1 MAKTNEVQPVTE
13 IIAHQMAEGIDIR
26 QVKSVIE
33 APLQFAGP
41 DELFYRY
48 RNDKLLYIFKYGV
61 VCFLNFS
68 ATERDE
74 LRALITSFCRN
85 PLEVPLS
92 EEFLVETN
100 APAPAF
106 GFNKISIPSQDTG
119 SLRIIMLNVSQ
130 SVALDYYSDL
140 TNRLL
145 EETNRHTQIL
155 ERKGSL
161 DITGKNLR
169 KYIGKTLYLKNQISE
184 NLYIFDSPTET
195 WENEE
200 LNRVD
205 SGMKRTFDLQERF
218 RNIEDEL
225 EIVKENLEL
234 FKDIMQHRHSNL
246 LEWIIII
253 LILVEVINLFVE
265 KILG

>member
-1 MAKTNEVQPVTE
+1 MPMQLE
-13 IIAHQMAEGIDIR
+13 IIANQLADSIDLR
-26 QVKSVIE
+26 QTKTAIT
-33 APLQFAGP
+33 APLYFAGP

-48 RNDKLLYIFKYGV
+48 TNDKLLYIFKYGV
-61 VCFLNFS
+61 ICFLNFS
-68 ATERDE
+68 RAEREE
-74 LRALITSFCRN
+74 LVRSIHPYFRN
-85 PLEVPLS
+85 SLEKPLE
-92 EEFLVETN
+92 EGFTVETN
-100 APAPAF
+100 AETPLI
-106 GFNKISIPSQDTG
+106 GFNQIAIPNNDTNT
-119 SLRIIMLNVSQ
+119 LRIIMLNVSE

-145 EETNRHTQIL
+145 EETNEHTLIL
-155 ERKGSL
+155 QRKGKL

-169 KYIGKTLYLKNQISE
+169 RYIGKTLFLKNQISE

-200 LNRVD
+200 LNKVD
-205 SGMKRTFDLQERF
+205 NGMKRAFDLQERF

-225 EIVKENLEL
+225 GIIKENLEL

-253 LILVEVINLFVE
+253 LILVEVVNLIVE
-265 KILG
+265 KIVNH